1 MRPWAIAATVLL
13 VAAGGWLLELL
24 PGSGPQAFSPR
35 QHAADKIRA
44 DIELRF
50 QQGVI
55 MLHAKQYDHALTA
68 FHRVLQLAPEM
79 PEAYVNSGFA
89 LLGMK
94 RLKEARDFFE
104 SATLLRRNQVNAYY
118 GLAVVLEDMGDLEG
132 ALGAMR
138 TFVHLAQ
145 ADDPFRRK
153 AESAIW
159 EWQETLA
166 GRMQK
171 NARAR

>member
-1 MRPWAIAATVLL
+1 
-13 VAAGGWLLELL
+13 
-24 PGSGPQAFSPR
+24 
-35 QHAADKIRA
+35 
-44 DIELRF
+44 
-50 QQGVI
+50 
-55 MLHAKQYDHALTA
+55 
-68 FHRVLQLAPEM
+68 M